1 MQDMYRK
8 IYDLQNSRLNF
19 AIATIVS
26 SKGSVPRNNAKMIVL
41 EDKTIFG
48 TIGGG
53 YLEFYTIEESV
64 KSIQN
69 KISMM
74 LYYRLNSD
82 GTSHIAS
89 NINSDKKN
97 IEMLCGGEVDIFVE
111 YVSSKQNI
119 YLIGGGHVNLALSG
133 LINFL
138 GLNYYVVE
146 DREDFRLRDK
156 YINAN
161 FIVDSSFDNA
171 IKKIKFNKNDIV
183 IIATSKSDEEAFL
196 SILKNTKRIENSLA
210 FFGMIGSKNKVSS
223 LRNKAINTGLISK
236 DSLDKI
242 LSSPIGLDLGGESP
256 ECIALSIMSLVLIK
270 INNAS
275 GKDISLGAKYNS
287 ENKNKNDNII
297 VVRGAGD
304 IATGTIKALKDSG
317 FNIIALEIEA
327 PTVIRST
334 VSLAS
339 ALYEKEYEVE
349 HIKSI
354 LVDTVVEAIKIS
366 KEKNIV
372 PILIDREMSSIK
384 EINPFVLIDATI
396 SKINR
401 GITKD
406 LAGITIALGPGF
418 DASKD
423 CHYVIETMRG
433 HTFATII
440 DNGYAIPNTAV
451 PANIGGESILRVIK
465 SPKTGIIKNKKSI
478 GDIISKDDV
487 ICTIKS
493 NDDKEYPVKAQIN
506 GVLRGIIRDGFDVT
520 ENLKIADIDP
530 RGQVDNCFTISDKS
544 RTLGYAVLSCILKHE
559 NKMNEK

>member
-8 IYDLQNSRLNF
+8 IYDLQNSGVNF

-69 KISMM
+69 KTSMM

-196 SILKNTKRIENSLA
+196 SILKNTKHIDNNLA
-210 FFGMIGSKNKVSS
+210 FFGMIGSKNKVSI

-236 DSLDKI
+236 DILDKI

-256 ECIALSIMSLVLIK
+256 ECIALSIMSLILIK

-275 GKDISLGAKYNS
+275 GKDISLGAK
-287 ENKNKNDNII
+287 NKNTI

-354 LVDTVVEAIKIS
+354 LVDTVVEAINLS

-372 PILIDREMSSIK
+372 PILIDREMATIK
-384 EINPFVLIDATI
+384 TIKPFVLIDATI

-401 GITKD
+401 GITKG
-406 LAGITIALGPGF
+406 LADIVICLGPGF

-423 CHYVIETMRG
+423 CDYVIETMRG

-451 PANIGGESILRVIK
+451 PANISGESILRVIK

-487 ICTIKS
+487 ICIIES
-493 NDDKEYPVKAQIN
+493 HDNKEYPVKAQIN
-506 GVLRGIIRDGFDVT
+506 GVLRGLIRDGFYVT

-559 NKMNEK
+559 NKINEK